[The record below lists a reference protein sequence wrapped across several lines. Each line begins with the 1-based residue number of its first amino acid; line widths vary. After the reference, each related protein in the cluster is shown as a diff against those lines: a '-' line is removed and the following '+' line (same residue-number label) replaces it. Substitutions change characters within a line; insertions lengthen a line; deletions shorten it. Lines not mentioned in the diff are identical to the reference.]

1 MVTGVV
7 ASYPRLYAQ
16 YGLAQIPVCGPVEGA
31 CGCGGRH
38 TGKQVGKAPLV
49 RGGFKAATTD
59 VLQLDKWATQF
70 PGCNWGANLHLS
82 NLAVVDTDSVE
93 ADKEVG
99 LLGVPKTFTVVTG
112 SGGRHRY
119 YRLPATVPALVTV
132 HNGKS
137 SKVDILADGYAI
149 LPPSMHSSG
158 NRYQWEI
165 SPENLDTELP
175 ELPDWACTLLFSAW
189 VKSSGGK
196 LSLKLSRLLQG
207 LDSIS
212 SVENGVDRSETLFAL
227 ACELFRA
234 KVTLERVQD
243 ILCDRDKVLGAFWP
257 LGPKFYGRRDASL
270 RYAEIA
276 TKAQDS
282 VGAEPKLVLGG
293 TKRGQVVSSSKE
305 APADLAQAL
314 RSLEKTDAGNAE
326 AMALLHGS
334 RIAYNP
340 AQQRWYRWEK
350 HSWSPATD
358 GDVHLAA
365 LESARVRLGVAVRN
379 SDDKGVTWA
388 LRSQDAYRIESA
400 VKLGKVTLARKGIWD
415 EQDYLL
421 ATASGVVDLLTGDI
435 RPGEPADLI
444 SMASPV
450 EYKQTETCPRFDYF
464 LSQVFDNDEGLVR
477 FLWRAIGY
485 SLSGATQ
492 EECLFLL
499 HGTGT
504 NGKGTLDWV
513 LREILGSYYLSAPF
527 SSFEEQ
533 KNESSTN
540 DLAMLAGKRMVSA
553 SENSEGRRLN
563 EGRIKRA
570 TGRDPITARFL
581 HREFFSY
588 VPRFKLWLQ
597 TNHLP
602 VIRGTDEGIW
612 RRMRLIPFNVS
623 FRGRED
629 HGLRDAL
636 LSELPGILAKAIR
649 SARDWKTSGGI
660 RLEQAPESLR
670 LATQG
675 YRYEMDTLQGFLDDC
690 CEQDEGLEVDSGK
703 LYRSYRGWATERGE
717 YILGHTGFARKLV
730 DKGLDRKRSRGQR
743 IFTGLALNDTG
754 ADFAQKSL

>member
-1 MVTGVV
+1 MITGVV
-7 ASYPRLYAQ
+7 DYPRLYAQ
-16 YGLAQIPVCGPVEGA
+16 YGLAQIPVCVPVEGA
-31 CGCGGRH
+31 CGCGGKH

-49 RGGFKAATTD
+49 KGGFKAATTD
-59 VLQLDKWATQF
+59 TDQLDRWVAQF
-70 PGCNWGANLHLS
+70 PRCNWGANLSLS

-93 ADKEVG
+93 AEKEVIV
-99 LLGVPKTFTVVTG
+99 LGVPKTFTVVTG

-137 SKVDILADGYAI
+137 AKVDILADGYAI
-149 LPPSMHSSG
+149 LPPSLHQSG

-175 ELPDWACTLLFSAW
+175 ELPEWACTLLLSAW
-189 VKSSGGK
+189 VKSSGGQITVK
-196 LSLKLSRLLQG
+196 LARLLQG
-207 LDSIS
+207 KESIES
-212 SVENGVDRSETLFAL
+212 ENIVDRSETLFAL

-243 ILCDRDKVLGAFWP
+243 ILADRDRVLGAFWP
-257 LGPKFYGRRDASL
+257 LGPKFHGRRDASL

-276 TKAQDS
+276 TKAQES

-293 TKRGQVVSSSKE
+293 TRRGRVVSSSKDV
-305 APADLAQAL
+305 PADLAQAL

-326 AMALLHGS
+326 AMALLYGTK
-334 RIAYNP
+334 IAYNP

-350 HSWSPATD
+350 HAWAPATD

-365 LESARVRLGVAVRN
+365 LETAKARLGVAVRH
-379 SDDKGVTWA
+379 SDDKGVNWA
-388 LRSQDAYRIESA
+388 LRSQDSYRIESA
-400 VKLGKVTLARKGIWD
+400 VKMGKVTLARKGLWD
-415 EQDYLL
+415 EQDFLF
-421 ATASGVVDLLTGDI
+421 ATASGVVDLLTGDL
-435 RPGEPADLI
+435 RAGEPGDLI
-444 SMASPV
+444 SMSSPV
-450 EYKQTETCPRFDYF
+450 EYKVGDTCPRFEYF

-513 LREILGSYYLSAPF
+513 LREILGTYYLSAPF

-533 KNESSTN
+533 RNESSTN

-588 VPRFKLWLQ
+588 IPRFKLWLQ

-612 RRMRLIPFNVS
+612 RRMRLIPFTVS

-649 SARDWKTSGGI
+649 ASRDWKTMGGI

-675 YRYEMDTLQGFLDDC
+675 YRYEMDTLQGFIDDC
-690 CEQDEGLEVDSGK
+690 CESDQDLEVESGK
-703 LYRSYRGWATERGE
+703 LYRAYRGWATERGE

-730 DKGLDRKRSRGQR
+730 DKGMDRKRVRGQR
-743 IFTGLALNDTG
+743 VFCGVALNDAG